1 MKLDRKTFIRS
12 LGIGTLS
19 TLAVPAVAG
28 SSRTSSVTYPKF
40 DEREPATFWRDI
52 RRLYLVQDDPLY
64 LNTGGLGPT
73 LQPALDAMVSTMERL
88 QEHSETGHDRFD
100 PARETVAKFLGAS
113 PDELCFTRN
122 ATEANSIIAAGLNLA
137 PATK

>member
-19 TLAVPAVAG
+19 TLAVPAVAA
-28 SSRTSSVTYPKF
+28 SARASSVTYPKF
-40 DEREPATFWRDI
+40 DEREPAAFWREI

-73 LQPALDAMVSTMERL
+73 LRPALDAMVSTMERSRRGTSL
-88 QEHSETGHDRFD
+88 SR
-100 PARETVAKFLGAS
+100 RSCRL
-113 PDELCFTRN
+113 
-122 ATEANSIIAAGLNLA
+122 
-137 PATK
+137 